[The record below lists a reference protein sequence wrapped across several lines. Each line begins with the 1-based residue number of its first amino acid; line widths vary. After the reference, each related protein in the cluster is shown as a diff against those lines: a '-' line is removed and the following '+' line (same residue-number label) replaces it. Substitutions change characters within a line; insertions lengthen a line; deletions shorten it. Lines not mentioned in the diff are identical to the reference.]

1 MKQKNL
7 LITGCAGF
15 IGFHLS
21 KYFIKKNIYVTGLD
35 NLNDYYDV
43 NLKKNR
49 LNILKKEKKNF
60 RFYKIDL
67 IEKKK
72 LRQIIIKNNVGTI
85 INLAAQAGVRD
96 SIKNPKKYFDNN
108 VAGFFNVLEVCKEL
122 KINLIYASSSSVYG
136 EEKPMK
142 ESKELKPI
150 QFYAVT
156 KKINEEMANV
166 YSKLYRL
173 KTIGLR
179 FFTVYGSYGRPDMS
193 YYKFSKKLFQK
204 KKIEI
209 FNNFKHSRDFTHI
222 TDVTKLIYKCYLKI
236 NKKEKIINHIY
247 NVGSGKKTSLK
258 QLVLLLEKNFNTNFK
273 IKTLVKQAG
282 DIEDTLSN
290 ISKARKELNYNP
302 EISFT
307 DGIKEFTDWFKF
319 YHRKY
324 K

>member
-1 MKQKNL
+1 MKKQNL

-15 IGFHLS
+15 IGFHTS
-21 KYFIKKNIYVTGLD
+21 KYFIKKKIKVIGIDNI
-35 NLNDYYDV
+35 NSYYDI
-43 NLKKNR
+43 NLKKDR
-49 LNILKKEKKNF
+49 LNILKKEKNNF

-67 IEKKK
+67 LEKKK
-72 LRQIIIKNNVGTI
+72 LKKIIVDNNIVSI

-108 VAGFFNVLEVCKEL
+108 VMGFFNILEVCKEL

-142 ESKELKPI
+142 ETKELKPI

-156 KKINEEMANV
+156 KKINEEMAKV
-166 YSKLYRL
+166 YSKLYKL

-204 KKIEI
+204 KTIEI
-209 FNNFKHSRDFTHI
+209 YNNFKHSRDFTHVA
-222 TDVTKLIYKCYLKI
+222 DVTKFIYGCYLKI
-236 NKKEKIINHIY
+236 NKKKEIINNIY
-247 NVGSGKKTSLK
+247 NVGSGKKTTLK
-258 QLVLLLEKNFNTNFK
+258 QLVYLLEKNFNKKFK
-273 IKTLVKQAG
+273 IKTLKKQTG
-282 DIEDTLSN
+282 DIENTLAN

-302 EISFT
+302 EISYS
-307 DGIKEFTDWFKF
+307 DGVKEFVDWFKL
-319 YHRKY
+319 YHHKY